1 MPKVILITPMAEI
14 SEIDYSGYSSDF
26 NQKYFNQEWFE
37 SWTFDFEKNISVMVG
52 ELPKGMYNCIA
63 STLLSNKRGTL
74 LPICGNAIFTRANE
88 DGEMIDLS
96 IKEFKKICKENGI
109 KRTWYTVL

>member
-14 SEIDYSGYSSDF
+14 SEIDYSDSDYSSA
-26 NQKYFNQEWFE
+26 NEKYFNQEWFE
-37 SWTFDFEKNISVMVG
+37 SWGFEKNFSVMVG

-63 STLLSNKRGTL
+63 STLLSNKRGTFM
-74 LPICGNAIFTRANE
+74 PIMGNAIFTRANE
-88 DGEMIDLS
+88 DGDTIDLS

>member
-1 MPKVILITPMAEI
+1 
-14 SEIDYSGYSSDF
+14 
-26 NQKYFNQEWFE
+26 
-37 SWTFDFEKNISVMVG
+37 MVG

-74 LPICGNAIFTRANE
+74 MLIMGNAIFSRTNE
-88 DGEMIDLS
+88 DGDTIDLS

-109 KRTWYTVL
+109 KRWYTVYK